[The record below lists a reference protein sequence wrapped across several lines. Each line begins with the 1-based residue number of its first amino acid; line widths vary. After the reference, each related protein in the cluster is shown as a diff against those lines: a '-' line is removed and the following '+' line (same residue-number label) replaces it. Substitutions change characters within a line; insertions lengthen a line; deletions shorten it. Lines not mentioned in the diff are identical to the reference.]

1 MIKLDFSDYLNYE
14 QKKSIEKIWEDDKL
28 DRASESLYIIKYI
41 KKKYEVKPKQ
51 SYVMNING
59 EWGFGK
65 TYFMQKS
72 YEMLKVMEHPVIYF
86 DAWKNDY
93 TNNPL
98 LAFISELN
106 ESMSDYF
113 KDDIKSKK
121 YLNDAYQAVKA
132 TFLPILMKKLTG
144 HALEELEE
152 KINDGKNELDDD
164 IKSGISSLMTKT
176 AIFALSEHNAVKD
189 SIKSFKEKME
199 ILLKHIHDSVMNQNL
214 PLFILIDELDR
225 CRPSY
230 AIELLENIKHIF
242 DIPGVV
248 FFIATDSKQ
257 LAHSINA
264 IYGNNFASDTYLK
277 RFFDQEYTLLA
288 PKRHNFGQFLLEQYK
303 LNELKNY
310 FVLFEPKHA
319 KDNTITSTYEI
330 LGKYFNLS
338 LRDHKQVIISL
349 ETITLTYPTNAG
361 KIHFAYMVFLIM
373 FKQKFHHQF
382 EYIFFNTSVDKRIK
396 KLEEFL
402 DSQENLDTDSLFYYF
417 DTELGKRVPFA
428 MPLIAT
434 VYLNLHDKKG
444 KEMASMNK
452 NETNK
457 HIKSIYTQIHEDL
470 NVMSMNNYSEN
481 GRVDNSIELYPRMV
495 LKAGNFN

>member
-1 MIKLDFSDYLNYE
+1 MINLNFSNYLNE
-14 QKKSIEKIWEDDKL
+14 NQEDQIKKIWENDKL
-28 DRASESLYIIKYI
+28 DRASESLYIIEYI
-41 KKKYEVKPKQ
+41 KKKYEVNPKQ

-72 YEMLKVMEHPVIYF
+72 SEMLKVMEHPVIYF

-93 TNNPL
+93 TDNPL

-106 ESMSDYF
+106 ESMSDHF
-113 KDDIKSKK
+113 KDDGSKK
-121 YLNDAYQAVKA
+121 YLKDAYQAIKA

-152 KINDGKNELDDD
+152 KINAGKDELDDD
-164 IKSGISSLMTKT
+164 FKDGISSLMTKAAT
-176 AIFALSEHNAVKD
+176 FALSEHNAVKD
-189 SIKSFKEKME
+189 SIKSFIEKMK
-199 ILLKHIHDSVMNQNL
+199 ILLEHIHNEVEHQNL

-288 PKRHNFGQFLLEQYK
+288 PKRHNFGQFLLEQSK
-303 LNELKNY
+303 LNESKNY
-310 FVLFEPKHA
+310 FVLFEPMRA

-338 LRDHKQVIISL
+338 LRDHQQVINSL

-402 DSQENLDTDSLFYYF
+402 DSQENLDKDSLFYYF
-417 DTELGKRVPFA
+417 DTELKKRVPFA
-428 MPLIAT
+428 IPLIAT
-434 VYLNLHDKKG
+434 VYLNLHNKEG
-444 KEMASMNK
+444 KEMASMYDY
-452 NETNK
+452 ETNK
-457 HIKSIYTQIHEDL
+457 HIKSIYKQIPEDL
-470 NVMSMNNYSEN
+470 KTMCSEN
-481 GRVDNSIELYPRMV
+481 DRVDYATKLYPQMV
-495 LKAGNFN
+495 LQAGNFK

>member
-1 MIKLDFSDYLNYE
+1 MINLDFSNYLDEN
-14 QKKSIEKIWEDDKL
+14 QKNQIKEIWEDDKL
-28 DRASESLYIIKYI
+28 HRANESLYLIEYI
-41 KKKYEVKPKQ
+41 KKKYEVKSEQ

-65 TYFMQKS
+65 TYFMKKS

-106 ESMSDYF
+106 ESMSEYF
-113 KDDIKSKK
+113 KDNDDAKN
-121 YLNDAYQAVKA
+121 YLNDAYQAIKA

-144 HALEELEE
+144 HAFEELEE

-164 IKSGISSLMTKT
+164 VRDGISSLMTKAAT
-176 AIFALSEHNAVKD
+176 FALSEHNAVKD
-189 SIKSFKEKME
+189 SIKSFTEKMK
-199 ILLKHIHDSVMNQNL
+199 ILLEHIDSNIENQKL

-242 DIPGVV
+242 DIPRVV

-277 RFFDQEYTLLA
+277 RFFNQEYTLLP
-288 PKRHNFGQFLLEQYK
+288 PKRHNFVKFLLEQY
-303 LNELKNY
+303 ELHESKSY
-310 FVLFEPKHA
+310 FVLFEKKH
-319 KDNTITSTYEI
+319 KNDNVITSTYEI

-338 LRDHKQVIISL
+338 LRDHQQVITSL
-349 ETITLTYPTNAG
+349 ETITLTYPASAG

-382 EYIFFNTSVDKRIK
+382 EHIFFNTSIDKRIK
-396 KLEEFL
+396 KLKEFL
-402 DSQENLDTDSLFYYF
+402 DSHENLNKDPLFYYF
-417 DTELGKRVPFA
+417 DTELDKRVPFA
-428 MPLIAT
+428 MFLIAT
-434 VYLNLHDKKG
+434 VYLNLHNKKG
-444 KEMASMNK
+444 KEMSTMYND
-452 NETNK
+452 ETNK
-457 HIKSIYTQIHEDL
+457 YIKSIYSQIKEDL
-470 NVMSMNNYSEN
+470 NRTSMNNYSEN
-481 GRVDNSIELYPRMV
+481 DRVDHAIELYPRMV
-495 LKAGNFN
+495 LQAGNFS

>member
-1 MIKLDFSDYLNYE
+1 MINLGFSDYLDEN
-14 QKKSIEKIWEDDKL
+14 QKNQIKKIWEDDKL
-28 DRASESLYIIKYI
+28 DRASESLYIIEYI
-41 KKKYEVKPKQ
+41 KKKYEVNPDQ

-65 TYFMQKS
+65 TYFMQNS
-72 YEMLKVMEHPVIYF
+72 YEMLKVMKHPVIYF

-106 ESMSDYF
+106 ESMSEHF
-113 KDDIKSKK
+113 KDDVNAKK
-121 YLNDAYQAVKA
+121 YFNDAYKAIKA

-152 KINDGKNELDDD
+152 KINAGKNELDDD
-164 IKSGISSLMTKT
+164 VKDGISSLMTKAAT
-176 AIFALSEHNAVKD
+176 FALSEHNAVKD
-189 SIKSFKEKME
+189 SIKSFKDKMK
-199 ILLKHIHDSVMNQNL
+199 ILLEHIHKNVENQNL

-242 DIPGVV
+242 DIPRVV

-288 PKRHNFGQFLLEQYK
+288 PKRHNFGKFLLEQYK
-303 LNELKNY
+303 LNESKNY
-310 FVLFEPKHA
+310 FVLFEPRQE

-338 LRDHKQVIISL
+338 LRDHQQVITSL

-361 KIHFAYMVFLIM
+361 KLHFAYMVFLIM

-382 EYIFFNTSVDKRIK
+382 EHIFFNTSVDKRIK

-402 DSQENLDTDSLFYYF
+402 DSQENLNKDSLFDYL
-417 DTELGKRVPFA
+417 DTEL
-428 MPLIAT
+428 
-434 VYLNLHDKKG
+434 KK
-444 KEMASMNK
+444 
-452 NETNK
+452 
-457 HIKSIYTQIHEDL
+457 KSTFC
-470 NVMSMNNYSEN
+470 NAF
-481 GRVDNSIELYPRMV
+481 NSNSLFEFTR
-495 LKAGNFN
+495 

>member
-1 MIKLDFSDYLNYE
+1 MINLSYSNYLNE
-14 QKKSIEKIWEDDKL
+14 SQKDQITKIWEDDKL
-28 DRASESLYIIKYI
+28 DRANESLYIIEYI
-41 KKKYEVKPKQ
+41 KKKYEINPDQ

-93 TNNPL
+93 TDKPL

-106 ESMSDYF
+106 ESMSEHF
-113 KDDIKSKK
+113 KDDKSKG
-121 YLNDAYQAVKA
+121 YLKDAYQAIKA

-144 HALEELEE
+144 HALEQLEE
-152 KINDGKNELDDD
+152 KIDAGKDELDDD
-164 IKSGISSLMTKT
+164 VKGGISSLMTRAAT
-176 AIFALSEHNAVKD
+176 FALSEHNAVKD
-189 SIKSFKEKME
+189 SIKSFIDKMK
-199 ILLKHIHDSVMNQNL
+199 ILLEHIHNEVEHQNL

-242 DIPGVV
+242 DISGVV

-264 IYGNNFASDTYLK
+264 IYGNNFASDRYLK

-288 PKRHNFGQFLLEQYK
+288 PKRHKFGQFLLEQHK
-303 LNELKNY
+303 LNESKNY
-310 FVLFEPKHA
+310 FVPFEPIHPN
-319 KDNTITSTYEI
+319 DNVITSTYEI

-338 LRDHKQVIISL
+338 LRDHQQVITSL

-396 KLEEFL
+396 KLEELL

-417 DTELGKRVPFA
+417 DAEFQKRVPFSMSLVA
-428 MPLIAT
+428 A
-434 VYLNLHDKKG
+434 VYLNLQNKKG
-444 KEMASMNK
+444 KEMVSMNK

-457 HIKSIYTQIHEDL
+457 SIKNIYEQIHKDL
-470 NVMSMNNYSEN
+470 NVMTHNNYSEN
-481 GRVDNSIELYPRMV
+481 DRVDHSIELYPRMV